1 MGKKTKIREEAEK
14 LNPIDDLLFRKM
26 AEEKD
31 FCEEILR
38 VILGDNALTVTEAHP
53 QYAVTN
59 LQGRSVILDAKC
71 ITGDG
76 KHINVEV
83 QKSDHD
89 DHQRRV
95 RYHGSVLTANITD
108 TGERFEKVPDVCIV
122 YLSAFDMFGNR
133 KPLYHIDRVV
143 RETGCIVDNGFTEV
157 YVNAVARDGSEISEL
172 MRVFV
177 EDDAYSE
184 KFPVTS
190 AMKRRYKQTEE
201 GKRIMGGVIEKFK
214 EEGRLEGRL
223 EGRTEER
230 ERINRLNVLLMD
242 SGRLEDMK
250 RAAENAEFQQ
260 KLMGELLPEKK

>member
-71 ITGDG
+71 IAGDG

-95 RYHGSVLTANITD
+95 RYHGSVLTANIT
-108 TGERFEKVPDVCIV
+108 ENVLKKCQMYVSYIFLHLIC
-122 YLSAFDMFGNR
+122 L
-133 KPLYHIDRVV
+133 
-143 RETGCIVDNGFTEV
+143 ETGNHCTTLTVL
-157 YVNAVARDGSEISEL
+157 S
-172 MRVFV
+172 
-177 EDDAYSE
+177 
-184 KFPVTS
+184 
-190 AMKRRYKQTEE
+190 
-201 GKRIMGGVIEKFK
+201 GK
-214 EEGRLEGRL
+214 L
-223 EGRTEER
+223 
-230 ERINRLNVLLMD
+230 
-242 SGRLEDMK
+242 
-250 RAAENAEFQQ
+250 AALWTTALR
-260 KLMGELLPEKK
+260 KYM